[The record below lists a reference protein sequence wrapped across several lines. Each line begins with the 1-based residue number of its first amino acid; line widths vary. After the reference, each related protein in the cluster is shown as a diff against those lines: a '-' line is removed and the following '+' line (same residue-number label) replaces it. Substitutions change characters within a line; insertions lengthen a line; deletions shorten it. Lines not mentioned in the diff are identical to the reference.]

1 MLLFMYDIRQNSSQ
15 NYMASGGV
23 GNSRQLDNLTSAMLE
38 IDSLRNEHYNFYK
51 RGSAAQFFAAQFFA
65 AQFFAARFF
74 AARSFG
80 TVVDWL
86 I

>member
-1 MLLFMYDIRQNSSQ
+1 
-15 NYMASGGV
+15 
-23 GNSRQLDNLTSAMLE
+23 MLE